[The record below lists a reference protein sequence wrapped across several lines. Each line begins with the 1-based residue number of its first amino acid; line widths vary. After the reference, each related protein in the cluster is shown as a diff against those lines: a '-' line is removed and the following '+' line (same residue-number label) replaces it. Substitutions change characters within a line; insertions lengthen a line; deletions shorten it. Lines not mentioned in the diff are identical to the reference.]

1 MDNSSVESTPDR
13 AQRQKELDDL
23 REKNLAKN
31 QRQKFED
38 GK

>member
-1 MDNSSVESTPDR
+1 MDNSVESSRDR
-13 AQRQKELDDL
+13 AQRQKELGEL

-31 QRQKFED
+31 QRQKIED

>member
-1 MDNSSVESTPDR
+1 MDNSVESTRDR
-13 AQRQKELDDL
+13 AQRQKELDEL

-31 QRQKFED
+31 QRQKIED